1 MLLRM
6 VSNSLILMVFPSPQ
20 SAETLVKKNTDSNG
34 KNQGNLWLT
43 VGGFYV
49 NSNL

>member
-6 VSNSLILMVFPSPQ
+6 VSSPLILMVFLSPG
-20 SAETLVKKNTDSNG
+20 SGETVDKKKADSNG
-34 KNQGNLWLT
+34 KSQGNLWLT